1 MKIPD
6 YLPGNS
12 TTMNT
17 QKAQLQGRIAQLER
31 KAEEAGN
38 IIRDVNAEI
47 EAGDYQTEVAR
58 AQVEAIAARGRAYL
72 EEIER
77 LREHLSTL

>member
-1 MKIPD
+1 
-6 YLPGNS
+6 
-12 TTMNT
+12 MNT
-17 QKAQLQGRIAQLER
+17 QKEQLQGRIAQLER

-47 EAGDYQTEVAR
+47 EAGDYQTDMAR
-58 AQVEAIAARGRAYL
+58 AQVKAIAERGRAYL